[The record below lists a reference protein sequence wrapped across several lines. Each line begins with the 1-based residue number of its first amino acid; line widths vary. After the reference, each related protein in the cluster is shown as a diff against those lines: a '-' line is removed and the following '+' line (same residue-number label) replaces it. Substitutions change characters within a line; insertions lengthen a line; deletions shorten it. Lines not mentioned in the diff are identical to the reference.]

1 MNENA
6 RERSEYV
13 KARPSSSLGA
23 SSLHRFFD
31 IELKPLILQ
40 RLFPRL
46 IVKDGGDRARE
57 SLLFHERTLAAAFRS
72 APVDDEIRGSSVPRQ
87 TSLHHLSKTL
97 RRAQIRSIRVPLDAP
112 DEILNLSI

>member
-6 RERSEYV
+6 RERWEYL

-31 IELKPLILQ
+31 IELKPLTRQ

-46 IVKDGGDRARE
+46 VVKDGG
-57 SLLFHERTLAAAFRS
+57 
-72 APVDDEIRGSSVPRQ
+72 
-87 TSLHHLSKTL
+87 
-97 RRAQIRSIRVPLDAP
+97 
-112 DEILNLSI
+112 